1 MQRRNLDDYDDD
13 DGADDGVDDNHDH
26 DLHDVGDWT
35 KNGQWL
41 SISIRYCLVKVSDRN
56 WDMMMMVVVVITM
69 VMMMMTVLVVVIIIA
84 MIIMKLAT
92 GPKMVSGYLTVH
104 SRQLPGPPT
113 LVPMSQLQIIPFSL
127 FLFFHCLFVSLNF
140 FLEAHIDK
148 YCNQIC
154 TLLKFK
160 NRTADIGANVS
171 STNHSLFPFCIV
183 FV

>member
-1 MQRRNLDDYDDD
+1 MPPAASDLQSLTMFAISRAAPLILASLAATVAATDSASPPVDICWP

-127 FLFFHCLFVSLNF
+127 FVFFHCLYV
-140 FLEAHIDK
+140 
-148 YCNQIC
+148 
-154 TLLKFK
+154 
-160 NRTADIGANVS
+160 
-171 STNHSLFPFCIV
+171 
-183 FV
+183 